1 MIPIIDG
8 VVHHFRSKGNYDGV
22 TVLGD
27 DETGSLWN
35 HITGEAVYGPLLGRK
50 LPGFNLLHTTV
61 GQALK
66 AHPEL
71 RVAIS
76 DRPIRGGR
84 GMTTESD
91 QSRRL
96 GAGFRATIAKEDTRR
111 PSLDIGLGLWKG
123 DQGRYYPIN
132 TVRAQGNALLD
143 EFEGRTV
150 VVYVDPESYT
160 LAALFVE
167 ASRVTRTGDAFTFDS
182 GAVLKDGIL
191 RDAAGRRMAVER
203 PMQLFTRW
211 YGFALAF
218 PGTTIYGN

>member
-1 MIPIIDG
+1 MIPIVDG

-27 DETGSLWN
+27 DETGSFWN
-35 HITGEAVYGPLLGRK
+35 HITGQAVYGPLEGK
-50 LPGFNLLHTTV
+50 GMKVFNLLHTSV

-66 AHPEL
+66 AYPKL

-76 DRPIRGGR
+76 NRPIRGDR
-84 GMTTESD
+84 SMTTESD
-91 QSRRL
+91 QTRQL

-111 PSLDIGLGLWKG
+111 PSLDIGLGLWTG
-123 DQGRYYPIN
+123 EQGRYYPIDI
-132 TVRAQGNALLD
+132 VRAHDNSLLD
-143 EFEGRTV
+143 EFDGRTV

-160 LAALFVE
+160 LAALFVD
-167 ASRVTRTGDAFTFDS
+167 ASRVTRRGDEFAFDT
-182 GAVLKDGIL
+182 GAVLTDGIL
-191 RDAAGRRMAVER
+191 RDAEGRRLAIER

-218 PGTTIYGN
+218 PGTTIYGS